1 MNPTQSKETQI
12 ALIIPVYNEEHNII
26 PLLDEIKE
34 KVATNYI
41 AYVIY
46 DFEEDTTLRKME
58 EIESKFNN
66 IHFVKNRF
74 GTNVIGAFKTGFEIA
89 ETEYLVPI
97 MADLSDM
104 PETVD
109 KLYEKIKEGYDL
121 VIASRYMRGGDK
133 IGGPKIKKKLSKFM
147 NTSVFHLTKLPTHDM
162 TNAFILYRKEFIKGL
177 EIQSTGGFEITL
189 EIIAKAYE
197 NNWRITEVPT
207 INRERLTGQ
216 SKFKIVQWSLNY
228 LFWFCYI
235 LRVDLQKR
243 FKKDEINSSSGY
255 FSKARVTSDK

>member
-1 MNPTQSKETQI
+1 MSLPITKDTQI
-12 ALIIPVYNEEHNII
+12 SIIIPVYNEEHNII

-34 KVATNYI
+34 KVSTKYI

-58 EIESKFNN
+58 EIEGKFTN

-74 GTNVIGAFKTGFEIA
+74 EANVIGAFKTGFEIS
-89 ETEYLVPI
+89 ETKYMVPI

-109 KLYEKIKEGYDL
+109 KLYRKIQEGYDL
-121 VIASRYMRGGDK
+121 VIASRYMSGGDK
-133 IGGPKIKKKLSKFM
+133 IGGPKFKKTLSKFM
-147 NTSVFHLTKLPTHDM
+147 NSMVFHLTKLPAHDM
-162 TNAFILYRKEFIKGL
+162 TNAFILYRKEFIKSI

-197 NNWRITEVPT
+197 NNWKIVEVPT

-216 SKFKIVQWSLNY
+216 SKFRSIEWSLNY
-228 LFWFCYI
+228 LYWFFYI
-235 LRVDLQKR
+235 LNVDIQKR
-243 FKKDEINSSSGY
+243 FKQNPINSSSGH
-255 FSKARVTSDK
+255 FSATKIKLDK